1 MNAERI
7 LGLDITK
14 KRIGWSLVEHNP
26 NDSSENLLVDCGG
39 FDFNAGEIPKTG
51 ESPNLPRRN
60 ARLARRTIKKRR
72 RRKLAI
78 RKLLLDSGL
87 IDTTDTQELFH
98 GKNLISP
105 WDLRTEALD
114 RKLSD
119 NELARVLYH
128 IVSHRGYQFTRA
140 EEMDMNDGESGK
152 MKEGGRALVAGME
165 ERGSRTIGEYV
176 ATLERKRNTLLVV
189 FDKNGDQIIDKK
201 TKLPKTEST
210 YDRSIH
216 RSLLRKEI
224 EAIFVAQQCFG
235 NNKATNE
242 LRKVFEDI
250 AFFTPDPQSTE
261 RLLGKCT
268 FYPEE
273 TRAVKASK
281 DAEEFVALTR
291 FINCVLEMPGTGTE
305 KKLTS
310 FIGLDKLMAMAYE
323 KPAITH
329 TDIRKL
335 LNLGDEW
342 IFKGIKYDSKTK
354 KASKK
359 AAKEKSG
366 LFDGSDEPQEE
377 IVLDLTK
384 GEKKAL
390 VEMKAYH
397 VLNGILSEDVNF
409 SQKGVYAEFGSI
421 RQAYNDIAFALT
433 VERGDNAIKVRLNKL
448 FLEEATIQKL
458 IDAADPKVFKETIML
473 SHKALTTILPQM
485 REGKRYD
492 EAVAELGMP
501 TFDKSR
507 FLPALEKTNI
517 DVNNPIVLRVVA
529 KLRTVVNEIIR
540 HHGSFHKVHIEL
552 GRDMNTKSEQ
562 KMIDSAQRERETQKK
577 IAAKRIEELFGD
589 TVKQSRRNIEKM
601 MLWAQQNEMCLYTGK
616 HIELERLYED
626 GYAVV
631 DYVLPRSR
639 SFDESFGNMVLT
651 FAQEKI
657 EKEDMTPFEW
667 FGDNGDKWE
676 SFKSLLS
683 SPAFIYKLGRGKVH
697 RLIKENFNDQSAID
711 AASKRLENSR
721 AYAAKVIKE
730 LFEDYLDMPKSPLG
744 GKIQVFTRNAWLTAE
759 LRRQWIG
766 YEAQHEYDDRISV
779 LNAILVA
786 FSTQDMIQNLSQH
799 FKWKETKW
807 TKEWLQNK
815 RDAGE
820 EVQSWEKEKKQLPLP
835 YPSFRTDVA
844 ELLKHDQSHFDK
856 NGVWRRRMLIAKT
869 PRKKT
874 TGPAHDA
881 GVSSA
886 KQFSNAKGVLVRQG
900 TAIAAHKSMLRL
912 DVFKNGAKN
921 AFIPIYVSDMRKP
934 LSNEALTGSNSATGQ
949 MQDENFKF
957 TIWPD
962 DLVGVVSKGRESI
975 GYFAGFDRS
984 RIGFEITNAR
994 PGVGMAEIIKYSVNP
1009 LGFFS
1014 PIKSEPRL
1022 LTKAKRK

>member
-1 MNAERI
+1 MSSEKI

-26 NDSSENLLVDCGG
+26 NDPSENILVDCGG

-87 IDTTDTQELFH
+87 IETTETQELFH
-98 GKNLISP
+98 GKHLVSP
-105 WDLRTEALD
+105 WDLRTESLD
-114 RKLSD
+114 RKLND

-140 EEMDMNDGESGK
+140 EEMDMKDGESGK
-152 MKEGGRALVAGME
+152 IKEGGRALVAGME
-165 ERGSRTIGEYV
+165 ERGSRTIGEYI
-176 ATLERKRNTLLVV
+176 ATLERQRNRPQL
-189 FDKNGDQIIDKK
+189 NEKK
-201 TKLPKTEST
+201 GIFESV

-224 EAIFVAQQCFG
+224 EAIFVSQQCFG
-235 NNKATNE
+235 NSKATNE
-242 LRKVFEDI
+242 LRKAFEHI
-250 AFFTPDPQSTE
+250 AFYTPDPQSTE

-268 FYPEE
+268 FFPDE

-291 FINCVLEMPGTGTE
+291 FINCVIEMPGTGTE

-310 FIGLDKLMAMAYE
+310 FIGLNKLMAMAYE
-323 KPAITH
+323 KPVITH

-359 AAKEKSG
+359 VAKEKSG

-397 VLNGILSEDVNF
+397 TLKSALGDMFDAIKEQYEDIIF
-409 SQKGVYAEFGSI
+409 I
-421 RQAYNDIAFALT
+421 LT
-433 VERGDNAIKVRLNKL
+433 VERGENSIAERLKKVGIKEAWLIEGIINAL
-448 FLEEATIQKL
+448 
-458 IDAADPKVFKETIML
+458 DPKVFKETIML
-473 SHKALTTILPQM
+473 SRKALSTILPQM

-501 TFDKSR
+501 TFEKSR

-540 HHGSFHKVHIEL
+540 FHGSFHKVHIEL
-552 GRDMNTKSEQ
+552 GRDMNTKAEQ
-562 KMIDSAQRERETQKK
+562 KMIDSAQREREIQKK
-577 IAAKRIEELFGD
+577 IAIKRIEELFGD

-601 MLWAQQNEMCLYTGK
+601 MLWAQQNEICLYTGK
-616 HIELERLYED
+616 HIELARLYED

-697 RLIKENFNDQSAID
+697 RLLKENFNDQSATD

-721 AYAAKVIKE
+721 SYAVKVIKE
-730 LFEDYLDMPKSPLG
+730 LFEDYLEMPKSPLG

-766 YEAQHEYDDRISV
+766 YETQNDYIDRMSV

-786 FSTQDMIQNLSQH
+786 FSTQGMIQNLSQH

-835 YPSFRTDVA
+835 YPSFRSDVS
-844 ELLKHDQSHFDK
+844 ELLKHDRSEFDK

-886 KQFSNAKGVLVRQG
+886 KQFSNAKGVLARQG
-900 TAIAAHKSMLRL
+900 TAIAAHKSMVRL
-912 DVFKNGAKN
+912 DVFQNGKKN
-921 AFIPIYVSDMRKP
+921 AFIPVYVADMRKP
-934 LSNEALTGSNSATGQ
+934 LSNEALIASKGMSAT
-949 MQDENFKF
+949 MPDENFMF
-957 TIWPD
+957 SLWPD
-962 DLVGVVSKGRESI
+962 DLIGLEVKGNEHI
-975 GYFAGFDRS
+975 GYYSSFDRS
-984 RIGFEITNAR
+984 AIVIQTNNGR
-994 PGVGMAEIIKYSVNP
+994 PGAGMAKLTKYSVSP
-1009 LGFFS
+1009 LGFYA
-1014 PIKSEPRL
+1014 PVKSEHRMP
-1022 LTKAKRK
+1022 TKAKRK